1 MKLPRNAKVFRGQLD
16 VAPFMAV
23 FLLMLLFIV
32 LRQQITFVPGLS
44 VALPEAVELS
54 GVQGPAVTV
63 VLDRNGQIYFDNRL
77 LPAGQPDALKEYLRS
92 AIEKAGHPVTLIVQ
106 QDREVKMDAWV
117 QLCLAA
123 REAGIR
129 DVLLAAKPAN
139 EIQ

>member
-1 MKLPRNAKVFRGQLD
+1 MKLPRNAKIFRGQLD

-44 VALPEAVELS
+44 VTLPEAANLS

-77 LPAGQPDALKEYLRS
+77 LTPAEPNALKDYLRRATES
-92 AIEKAGHPVTLIVQ
+92 AGHPVTLVVQ
-106 QDREVKMDAWV
+106 ADREVHLGDWT

-123 REAGIR
+123 REAGIEDIIEAVQR
-129 DVLLAAKPAN
+129 PAPK
-139 EIQ
+139 